1 MQDDEDVRGRVIP
14 FPRSAPKGDDAVP
27 DGLEGGQPEEHDYA
41 KPLLTLK
48 KRSTV
53 IRKAML
59 ALPKWITPNGVTIFR
74 ATLIV
79 PIAWLLRSGSY
90 WAALGILAFAMLLDF
105 VDGALAEA
113 RDQKTA
119 TGAFLDPL
127 ADKVTICGALLA
139 LLDRL
144 PAAFGPATAGVC
156 VIAVLLTMVRLVKM
170 ARASQGMSQ
179 PSVAAKPAGKLKL
192 VAETASLLLAVL
204 GLAIPSAALVWIG
217 FALLCVALW
226 YALGSLR
233 AQIFG

>member
-1 MQDDEDVRGRVIP
+1 MQDDENVRGRVIP
-14 FPRSAPKGDDAVP
+14 FPRSAPKGADAVP
-27 DGLEGGQPEEHDYA
+27 DGAANEQPDEHDYA

-48 KRSTV
+48 KRSAT
-53 IRKAML
+53 IRKVML
-59 ALPKWITPNGVTIFR
+59 ALPRWITPNGVTIFR
-74 ATLIV
+74 ALLII
-79 PIAWLLRSGSY
+79 PIALLLHAGSY
-90 WAALGILAFAMLLDF
+90 WPALGVTAFAMLLDF

-113 RDQKTA
+113 RNQKTV

-144 PAAFGPATAGVC
+144 PAAFGPVTAGVC
-156 VIAVLLTMVRLVKM
+156 VIAALLTMVRIVKM
-170 ARASQGMSQ
+170 ARASNGLAE

-192 VAETASLLLAVL
+192 VAETASLLLIVL
-204 GLAIPSAALVWIG
+204 GIAIPAAALVWIG
-217 FALLCVALW
+217 FGLLCVALF